1 MRIVEAF
8 EEVATL
14 LPLVGDVAD
23 VVVLLG
29 ACWLAIVVG
38 CSRQRGRSGAR
49 PRRADTH
56 VAGGGSPMVVDWSIA
71 IVDDVVK
78 VVPLGSE
85 PVVVDVLVEVLHEC
99 G

>member
-1 MRIVEAF
+1 
-8 EEVATL
+8 
-14 LPLVGDVAD
+14 
-23 VVVLLG
+23 
-29 ACWLAIVVG
+29 
-38 CSRQRGRSGAR
+38 
-49 PRRADTH
+49 
-56 VAGGGSPMVVDWSIA
+56 MVVDWSIA